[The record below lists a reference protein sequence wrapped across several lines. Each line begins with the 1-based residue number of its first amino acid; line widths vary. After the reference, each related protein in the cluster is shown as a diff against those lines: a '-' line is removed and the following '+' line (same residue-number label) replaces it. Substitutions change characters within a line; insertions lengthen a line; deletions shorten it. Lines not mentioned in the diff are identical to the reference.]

1 VPTPSVGASPSPRT
15 AVSAS
20 PIVASASPSA
30 AAAANVTTLGVV
42 AVQPGVIDSTVT
54 IENDS
59 PSANN
64 LSGWTLAVGT
74 VSMQL
79 PTNAR
84 VEPGGR
90 LVLHT
95 GSGASTG
102 QDVYLGQ
109 DVATLASAVRP
120 GAIVALRDAN
130 GTAVAQTSIP

>member
-1 VPTPSVGASPSPRT
+1 
-15 AVSAS
+15 
-20 PIVASASPSA
+20 
-30 AAAANVTTLGVV
+30 
-42 AVQPGVIDSTVT
+42 
-54 IENDS
+54 
-59 PSANN
+59 
-64 LSGWTLAVGT
+64 
-74 VSMQL
+74 MQL